1 MEKNNDVLTAPEVYG
16 EEFEELEEL
25 LDSALKD
32 FDQPISS
39 TPLTHPIEEHKK
51 AFNAT
56 KWSEEFFKQATDEFE
71 RSMQSLL
78 TGGEPLT
85 PEAIKTS
92 FNKVAEATSL
102 TAKDLE
108 NRNGNDIDCSSVI
121 AQTVK
126 NLAEGKQD
134 ILKPFSEEEI
144 MNMFSE
150 IGLGDGSG
158 GSEDLIPMMNSIMQS
173 LLSKDVLYPALKDLS
188 DKYPSWLE
196 EKASQLSSADLE
208 RYTKQKVIMLQI
220 CKEFEKETKDDS
232 SDTKKHRFENIMK
245 LMTQM
250 QECGQPPQDLYI
262 GELGL
267 NFDETRNAPLPP
279 GINPSQCQQM

>member
-1 MEKNNDVLTAPEVYG
+1 MEKTNDVLTAPEDYD
-16 EEFEELEEL
+16 EELEDL

-56 KWSEEFFKQATDEFE
+56 KWSEEFFKEATDEFE

-78 TGGEPLT
+78 KGGEPLD

-134 ILKPFSEEEI
+134 IL
-144 MNMFSE
+144 
-150 IGLGDGSG
+150 
-158 GSEDLIPMMNSIMQS
+158 
-173 LLSKDVLYPALKDLS
+173 V
-188 DKYPSWLE
+188 
-196 EKASQLSSADLE
+196 
-208 RYTKQKVIMLQI
+208 R
-220 CKEFEKETKDDS
+220 
-232 SDTKKHRFENIMK
+232 
-245 LMTQM
+245 
-250 QECGQPPQDLYI
+250 
-262 GELGL
+262 
-267 NFDETRNAPLPP
+267 
-279 GINPSQCQQM
+279 